1 MSQSKNWCFTLNNYQ
16 PDDCLILEGVDCKFI
31 IYGKEVGASM
41 TPHLQGYVVFNTNK
55 RLVAVKKILAGAHW
69 EVAHGTSAQ
78 NIAYCSK
85 DGDVTTRGVIPKSK
99 EEIGADER
107 SRWLKIVE
115 HAKNG
120 TLLEHD
126 PKMYYLH
133 LNTNQKLQAQ
143 FEKPKAMER
152 KVKVFWGPTST
163 GKSRL
168 AWEEAGEDAFAKDPR
183 SKFWYGYHGQEN
195 MIIDE
200 FRGGID
206 IAHLLRW
213 TDRYPLLVEVKGSS
227 CASKVK
233 NIWITSNLH
242 PAEWYPELDDASR
255 AALLRRLEIT
265 HFENPLDVKYPDVF
279 CANPYGMN

>member
-1 MSQSKNWCFTLNNYQ
+1 M
-16 PDDCLILEGVDCKFI
+16 
-31 IYGKEVGASM
+31 IYGREIGLNG
-41 TPHLQGYVVFNTNK
+41 TPHLQGYVVFKTNK
-55 RLVAVKKILAGAHW
+55 RLAGVRKILSKAHW
-69 EVAHGTSAQ
+69 EVAHGSSAQ

-85 DGDVTTRGVIPKSK
+85 EGEVTSRGEPPKSK
-99 EEIGADER
+99 EQLGEDER
-107 SRWLKIVE
+107 ERWKAIIS

-120 TLLEHD
+120 TLEEHD

-152 KVKVFWGPTST
+152 KVKVFWGPTAT
-163 GKSRL
+163 GKSHK
-168 AWEEAGEDAFAKDPR
+168 AWAEAGEEAYAKDPR

-206 IAHLLRW
+206 IGHLLRW

-242 PAEWYPELDDASR
+242 PSDWYPDLDQASR
-255 AALLRRLEIT
+255 DALLRRLEIT
-265 HFENPLDVKYPDVF
+265 QFGDPFNLMDKYAYPL
-279 CANPYGMN
+279 